1 MVSVSC
7 AVFAAR
13 AVPRAPSASRSPTR
27 LAAARDGDASASSSS
42 SSAVPSPPPR
52 RDYASLFARG
62 AEGGCPPLFLAPMEG
77 LGDRRLRRALARSTG
92 GFDEACRE
100 FTRVPGA
107 LSQGAKPEKLLRGIA
122 LNGYAADELLLLG
135 DDAEDTHLLAA
146 QLMGSNPELL
156 ERCARIL
163 ATEGNAPRVDLNCG
177 CPANVVTGKGAGSSL
192 LRDPAA
198 VYASVA
204 AVARGVAGTGCAV
217 TLKLRSGYDDR
228 GLLRENLLAAQ
239 AGGAQFVT
247 LHPRTRREGYTGNAR
262 WEDIAFAVDLL
273 DVPVVGN
280 GDVTSPAKAFE
291 LLERTNCAGVMI
303 GRGAVQDPLI
313 FRRIKAAFA
322 ARRRDSSGESSEEKK
337 KAETERDGAFLFEGD
352 EDEDEHEPAT
362 ITRFLRAFA
371 AEAFAGEALP
381 GTRVRASKRLSASDL
396 EKFKLGK
403 LKQVCKYLFAANPGL
418 TPYLAEVLTADADAG
433 ADAEATLARIER
445 LVEAH
450 WRPPEDVLVDAFSMR
465 AGYERGMRDG
475 GKAVQSTF
483 VAAKSRTGEE

>member
-1 MVSVSC
+1 MVSASC
-7 AVFAAR
+7 AVCAAR
-13 AVPRAPSASRSPTR
+13 AAPRAPSAPRPSTR
-27 LAAARDGDASASSSS
+27 LAAARDGDAGASSSV

-52 RDYASLFARG
+52 RDYAALFARG

-107 LSQGAKPEKLLRGIA
+107 LSQGAKPEKLLRRVA
-122 LNGYAADELLLLG
+122 LNGYAADELLETDMGVG
-135 DDAEDTHLLAA
+135 DMHLLAA

-156 ERCARIL
+156 EQCARIL
-163 ATEGNAPRVDLNCG
+163 ATEGGAPRVDLNCG
-177 CPANVVTGKGAGSSL
+177 CPASVVTGKGAGSSL
-192 LRDPAA
+192 LRDPTFL
-198 VYASVA
+198 YESVA
-204 AVARGVAGTGCAV
+204 AVARGVRDTGCAV

-247 LHPRTRREGYTGNAR
+247 LHPRTRREGYAGRAR
-262 WEDIAFAVDLL
+262 WADIAFAADLL

-291 LLERTNCAGVMI
+291 LVRLTNCAGVMI
-303 GRGAVQDPLI
+303 GRGAVQDPLV
-313 FRRIKAAFA
+313 FRRIRDAFA
-322 ARRRDSSGESSEEKK
+322 SESENSENSGN
-337 KAETERDGAFLFEGD
+337 TNDPN
-352 EDEDEHEPAT
+352 EPAE

-381 GTRVRASKRLSASDL
+381 GTRARASKRLSARDL

-418 TPYLAEVLTADADAG
+418 TPYLAEVLSADAETVTADA
-433 ADAEATLARIER
+433 TLERIER

-450 WRPPEDVLVDAFSMR
+450 WRAPEDVLVDAFSMR

-475 GKAVQSTF
+475 GKAAQS
-483 VAAKSRTGEE
+483 R